1 MTREA
6 DAAQRE
12 RAGLPRKP
20 SPSFGE
26 EDPRY
31 YEALGRAIKVARTQQ
46 DLSRKTL
53 AARAG
58 VSYAYLSDIET
69 GRGRPSSKALLAVAG
84 ALGRTPSELLQEAEL
99 YGAMRELAE
108 APEEVGFSGPSAPAA
123 SPWFHSGAR
132 RPPAAASMEPP
143 PAALSRTE
151 WQQLARSR
159 LSGRA
164 SSERAELHAIV
175 DGLSD
180 DDVLAV
186 LQIARRLLGPAP
198 PRT

>member
-1 MTREA
+1 MTRNA
-6 DAAQRE
+6 DPTRPDQAT
-12 RAGLPRKP
+12 LPRKP
-20 SPSFGE
+20 SPSFTE

-53 AARAG
+53 AERAG

-99 YGAMRELAE
+99 YGAIRELSE
-108 APEEVGFSGPSAPAA
+108 APDATEMPEGGASSP
-123 SPWFHSGAR
+123 SPWFH
-132 RPPAAASMEPP
+132 AAVRTPSSQPSSEPP
-143 PAALSRTE
+143 PVALSRSE

-159 LSGRA
+159 LSGRS

-180 DDVLAV
+180 DDVQAV
-186 LQIARRLLGPAP
+186 LQIARRLLGPT
-198 PRT
+198 RS

>member
-1 MTREA
+1 
-6 DAAQRE
+6 
-12 RAGLPRKP
+12 LPGKA
-20 SPSFGE
+20 SLSLTE

-53 AARAG
+53 AQRAG

-99 YGAMRELAE
+99 YGAMRELSE
-108 APEEVGFSGPSAPAA
+108 TPDEPTPGA
-123 SPWFHSGAR
+123 SPWFHAGAGQPASR
-132 RPPAAASMEPP
+132 AAASETP
-143 PAALSRTE
+143 PAMLTRTE
-151 WQQLARSR
+151 WQHLARSR
-159 LSGRA
+159 LSGRS

-180 DDVLAV
+180 DDVRVV
-186 LQIARRLLGPAP
+186 LQIARRLLG
-198 PRT
+198 R